1 MKSGNIYYIVIY
13 KKETCKLQIYNITVH
28 SFYKTHYS
36 PQYFCSFH
44 ISFNTMQAMVVVVWT
59 LIQDIDAGIF
69 FNFISINR
77 KKKRLL
83 LLEKTAYSDNS
94 LTLVMTLGYKS
105 RIKQQQLLPQ
115 QPSHNLI
122 KKFF

>member
-44 ISFNTMQAMVVVVWT
+44 ISFNTMQAVVVVVWT

-77 KKKRLL
+77 KKKTTTSRKNCIFWLLFNTGHDTRL
-83 LLEKTAYSDNS
+83 
-94 LTLVMTLGYKS
+94 
-105 RIKQQQLLPQ
+105 
-115 QPSHNLI
+115 
-122 KKFF
+122 

>member
-1 MKSGNIYYIVIY
+1 
-13 KKETCKLQIYNITVH
+13 
-28 SFYKTHYS
+28 
-36 PQYFCSFH
+36 
-44 ISFNTMQAMVVVVWT
+44 MQAVVVVVWT

-122 KKFF
+122 KIFF